1 MTMSAP
7 SMRFLMTLACCGICA
22 SPLPKPA
29 EYPNASSRHLTDA
42 IACAVGQTPQILW
55 VMMTASLGF
64 LFCMMSSKPR
74 HMVPLDKT
82 PVAALALLVS
92 TSIPKCPSILVIG
105 SITTCAIY
113 LTPPFLS
120 YVMERRHS
128 VRESIL
134 CATLARRSSTNTP
147 VHAYLTSSW

>member
-1 MTMSAP
+1 MTRSAP

-22 SPLPKPA
+22 PPLPKP

-64 LFCMMSSKPR
+64 LSFMMSSKPR

-82 PVAALALLVS
+82 PVAAFELFVS
-92 TSIPKCPSILVIG
+92 TSIPRCPSILVIG
-105 SITTCAIY
+105 SITTDIY

-147 VHAYLTSSW
+147 VNTNCTFFW